1 MFWRKKK
8 SFTEETKPIV
18 EKTLQWANEKLDEI
32 GPVLSPEN
40 KNNAIRSVIDK
51 TVLFKLEILF
61 IYADIIVRAASG
73 GPMSKF
79 AWRRLL
85 MESYVDSMV
94 AEGAIRK
101 NDEKIVKETAVA
113 IGHRRAPEF
122 LEHAKKIWS
131 MNDNEI
137 QQFDSLPQE
146 SAAGLFKLMLFLT
159 RCAEIVAKEYVI
171 DTEVDNVSGLIFEDA
186 FQFAQAAW
194 RQS

>member
-18 EKTLQWANEKLDEI
+18 EKTLQRTNEKLDEI
-32 GPVLSPEN
+32 GHVLSPEN
-40 KNNAIRSVIDK
+40 KNNAIRSVIVK

-73 GPMSKF
+73 GPMSKY

-113 IGHRRAPEF
+113 IGNRRAAEF

-137 QQFDSLPQE
+137 QQFDSLPQK
-146 SAAGLFKLMLFLT
+146 SAAGLFKLQLFLT

-171 DTEVDNVSGLIFEDA
+171 DTEVDNVIGLIFEDS
-186 FQFAQAAW
+186 FQFAEPAW